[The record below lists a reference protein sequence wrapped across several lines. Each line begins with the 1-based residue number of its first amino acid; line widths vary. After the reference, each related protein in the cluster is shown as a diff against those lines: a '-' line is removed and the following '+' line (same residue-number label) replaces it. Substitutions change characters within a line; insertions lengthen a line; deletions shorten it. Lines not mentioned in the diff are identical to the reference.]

1 MAVRLRNDI
10 DTKGQAM
17 GATVRMDKKD
27 LSLLKLIKF
36 SVEETKCH
44 YLKIVKKTR

>member
-17 GATVRMDKKD
+17 GATVRMDKKGLESFKTD
-27 LSLLKLIKF
+27 
-36 SVEETKCH
+36 
-44 YLKIVKKTR
+44 KIFGRRN